1 MNPPDKKVAPEGL
14 SDFATQ
20 NHHPLE
26 IFDFSRQ
33 RLKTLPRFRAALP
46 LTGSS
51 PSDP

>member
-1 MNPPDKKVAPEGL
+1 MAPEGL

-51 PSDP
+51 PSGP